1 MELYNIWHT
10 CCTIL
15 FHVFKYITYHI
26 GHKNGWRAKFKF
38 KYYIACFVICSGNAQ
53 NVIWYA
59 LHSQDSRTY
68 FGSLGLSS
76 GKISSST
83 RHYNYWITGKSSTE
97 HYYVVESSIFYSKQ
111 PSKQPGIRQSQCVA
125 SCHAPMTCRRSGSHP
140 CYTSHSILQWLPST
154 PAARS
159 AEKHSG
165 ALRQKGREGGRGNR
179 RINIRAP
186 PCFCRTHAFADD
198 RKIALTCRALC
209 RRSEAWCGEAY
220 CCHCTCSGLRL
231 RGDRKA

>member
-140 CYTSHSILQWLPST
+140 CYTSHLILRGLPSGECEHSWGR
-154 PAARS
+154 ARGGKS
-159 AEKHSG
+159 SLLSLWSG
-165 ALRQKGREGGRGNR
+165 WPSPSGQNATILV
-179 RINIRAP
+179 RIKVWLNAN
-186 PCFCRTHAFADD
+186 
-198 RKIALTCRALC
+198 
-209 RRSEAWCGEAY
+209 
-220 CCHCTCSGLRL
+220 
-231 RGDRKA
+231 